1 MSLTKATYS
10 MIQGAP
16 VNVLDFIPA
25 GTNTA
30 TTNCSAFI
38 QAAINS
44 LTTSGAIYVPAG
56 EYLLTSTITFPEE
69 LYIEFFGDGS
79 LRTIFTFNG
88 TGNAIQASSNTSNK
102 IRVNMSGFYLQ
113 RTGGN
118 TTATNGIFMKN
129 CQYSS
134 NLVDVYVNGFSKAG
148 TQTIDGYTFYYSG
161 IVAMYSWGLC
171 WRNVQAWNNSNG
183 MTLINF
189 NSTLLTP
196 NCLVNAQ
203 NGLYLWDSVA
213 TVVGGVFQG
222 NDTANNSNPAS
233 VVANAELVHYGGGNS
248 TIDGVYFEGEG
259 VNPPWTIIVDGPD
272 ENNRSSGTKIVGCN
286 ITRSSDTAKVRECI
300 YVRFAEET
308 VIEGNTITPTAVDGV
323 GAAAMS
329 HINLASVSLN
339 TRIGHNSYRGRHAAT
354 GVFYSWLPK
363 IINTSSLPQ
372 YAYPYAKFDGGIKT
386 VQKRLRLESY
396 FASPTAGMVTTDALV
411 PGTIVSKHCLTRIVW
426 LTNVQAT
433 MGANLS
439 AGTFTVKV
447 YNIENGVGAP
457 VLIGTY
463 TSTGTGNFFQLLN
476 QHPYQTR
483 LEPGLVYCAVETSGA
498 FAPTA
503 AQAIYIELEFEEFDN
518 H

>member
-1 MSLTKATYS
+1 MALTKATYS

-30 TTNCSAFI
+30 TTNCSAYI

-44 LTTSGAIYVPAG
+44 LPSGGAVYVPAG
-56 EYLLTSTITFPEE
+56 EYLLTSTIIFPEGD
-69 LYIEFFGDGS
+69 YFKFYGDGS
-79 LRTIFTFNG
+79 IRTIFTFNG
-88 TGNAIQASSNTSNK
+88 TGNGIEAASNTSNR
-102 IRVNMSGFYLQ
+102 IRVHMEGFLLQ
-113 RTGGN
+113 LAGGN

-134 NLVDVYVNGFSKAG
+134 DLVDVWVEGFRKAG

-171 WRNVQAWNNSNG
+171 WRKVECRSNGNG
-183 MTLINF
+183 MTLIQF
-189 NSTLLTP
+189 NSTILSP
-196 NCLVNAQ
+196 NCLNNDQ
-203 NGLYLWDSVA
+203 NGLYLWDGVT

-222 NDTANNSNPAS
+222 NDAANNSNASS
-233 VVANAELVHYGGGNS
+233 VVANAELVSYGGNN

-259 VNPPWTIIVDGPD
+259 VNPPWTIIVDGTD
-272 ENNRSSGTKIVGCN
+272 ANNRSSGTKIIGCN

-300 YVRFAEET
+300 YIRYAEET
-308 VIEGNTITPTAVDGV
+308 VIEGNTITPTAVDGTS
-323 GAAAMS
+323 AAAMS
-329 HINLASVSLN
+329 HIKLFGVSLN
-339 TRIGHNSYRGRHAAT
+339 TRIGHNSYRGRHWGT
-354 GVFYSWLPK
+354 GVLYSWLPK
-363 IINTSSLPQ
+363 IINTSGLP
-372 YAYPYAKFDGGIKT
+372 AYTYPFTSNDGGVKT
-386 VQKRLRLESY
+386 VQKRLRLEAY
-396 FASPTAGMVTTDALV
+396 YASPTAGMAASQMVV
-411 PGTIVSKHCLTRIVW
+411 PGTIVVKHSLTRIMW

-433 MGANLS
+433 MGADLS
-439 AGTFTVKV
+439 AGTFTIKV
-447 YNIENGVGAP
+447 YNNENGVGSP

-463 TSTGTGNFFQLLN
+463 VSTGTGNWFQLLN

-483 LEPGLVYCAVETSGA
+483 LEPGLVYCTVETDGS

-503 AQAIYIELEFEEFDN
+503 SQAIYVELEFEEFDN

>member
-1 MSLTKATYS
+1 MSLTKVSYS
-10 MIQGAP
+10 MITGSP
-16 VNVLDFIPA
+16 VNILDFGADPTGVA
-25 GTNTA
+25 NS
-30 TTNCSAFI
+30 SAAI

-44 LTTSGAIYVPAG
+44 LPNGGAIYCPTG
-56 EYLLTSTITFPEE
+56 QYLLNTTITFPEGD
-69 LYIEFFGDGS
+69 YFKFYGDGS
-79 LRTIFTFNG
+79 IRTIFTFNG
-88 TGNAIQASSNTSNK
+88 TGNGIEAASNTSNR
-102 IRVNMSGFYLQ
+102 IRVHMEGFLLQ
-113 RTGGN
+113 LAAGN

-134 NLVDVYVNGFSKAG
+134 DLVDVWVEGFRKAG

-161 IVAMYSWGLC
+161 IVAMFSWGLC
-171 WRNVQAWNNSNG
+171 WRKVECRSNGNG
-183 MTLINF
+183 MTLIQF
-189 NSTLLTP
+189 NSTILSP
-196 NCLVNAQ
+196 NCLNNDQ
-203 NGLYLWDSVA
+203 NGMYLWDGVT

-222 NDTANNSNPAS
+222 NDIANNSNPAS
-233 VVANAELVHYGGGNS
+233 VVANAELVSYGGNN

-259 VNPPWTIIVDGPD
+259 VNPPWTIIVDAVD
-272 ENNRSSGTKIVGCN
+272 ENNRSSGTKIIGCN

-329 HINLASVSLN
+329 HINLAAVSLN
-339 TRIGHNSYRGRHAAT
+339 TRIGHNSYRGRHAGT
-354 GVFYSWLPK
+354 GIFYAWLPK

-372 YAYPYAKFDGGIKT
+372 YVYPYAKFDGGIKT

-483 LEPGLVYCAVETSGA
+483 LEPGLVYCAVETSAG

-503 AQAIYIELEFEEFDN
+503 SQAIYIELEFEEFDN